1 MKYKFQ
7 HSWLMDT
14 KSYCNQTEVWWP
26 VFVEG
31 QGLYCLLCTKHDTEN
46 PQNKKKI
53 FNEEPSTRFRP
64 EALSDLI
71 GTKQHRD
78 AVTTELMQRVSCFQ
92 KQLDHQEN
100 VKDDALVKVF
110 TSIYWL
116 MKEEIANRKIISMLE
131 MLEQIG
137 LDEVKYFNH
146 RSAGSL
152 REMFLTIGQAVEDDI
167 LKGLKTASH
176 YGLMVD
182 EVTDISVLEQM
193 VTFIQFYDKIEEQ
206 VKVAFLSVDNLL
218 EDFDSANS
226 EAISSMILNTLK
238 KFELP
243 TENMSSFVSDGASVM
258 IGKNNGVAS
267 RLKRN
272 ANSKMINIHCI
283 CHWLALACTDTLG
296 DISYIKQVQLW
307 LLQLWRLFESWLFT

>member
-1 MKYKFQ
+1 
-7 HSWLMDT
+7 
-14 KSYCNQTEVWWP
+14 
-26 VFVEG
+26 
-31 QGLYCLLCTKHDTEN
+31 
-46 PQNKKKI
+46 
-53 FNEEPSTRFRP
+53 
-64 EALSDLI
+64 
-71 GTKQHRD
+71 
-78 AVTTELMQRVSCFQ
+78 
-92 KQLDHQEN
+92 
-100 VKDDALVKVF
+100 
-110 TSIYWL
+110 

-152 REMFLTIGQAVEDDI
+152 RKMFLTIGQAVEDDI

-182 EVTDISVLEQM
+182 EVTDISVLEQK

-238 KFELP
+238 EFELP

-258 IGKNNGVAS
+258 IGKNNGVAA

-283 CHWLALACTDTLG
+283 CHRLALACTDTLG

-307 LLQLWRLFESWLFT
+307 LLQLWRLFENSPKKLAVYLKTQLQMKSVMLSSEKKP